1 MRTVW
6 KTVCLFVF
14 LAVSAPAARAQQA
27 ASVPQGLSGSAGFG
41 LSLTQG
47 NTDTLNISATDDSIY
62 DPKTGNVIK
71 WSALYLRGKQNGVLA
86 VNRVFGTIR
95 DELTVN
101 KRVFMFAQ
109 FDALHDTFK
118 GIDYLY
124 SPSAGVGYKL
134 IDTKITT
141 WNVDSGIGG
150 VVERDTG
157 FPATGSGAITF
168 SQKLVHQITPTFGI
182 KEGVTGLLKM
192 NDIPDGLYTFG
203 GGIAAKVNSRLQMS
217 VDVLDTFKNRPV
229 DGLTHKH
236 DLAVVTGVVA
246 KY

>member
-1 MRTVW
+1 
-6 KTVCLFVF
+6 
-14 LAVSAPAARAQQA
+14 
-27 ASVPQGLSGSAGFG
+27 
-41 LSLTQG
+41 LTNG

-71 WSALYLRGKQNGVLA
+71 WGALYLRGKQNGVLA
-86 VNRVFGTIR
+86 VNRVSGTFR

-124 SPSAGVGYKL
+124 SPAAGVGYKL

-157 FPATGSGAITF
+157 LPTIASGAITF
-168 SQKLVHQITPTFGI
+168 SEKLVHQLSPTMAL
-182 KEGVTGLLKM
+182 KEAVTGLLKM
-192 NDIPDGLYTFG
+192 NDISDGLYTFG
-203 GGIAAKVNSRLQMS
+203 GGVAAKVNSRLQMS
-217 VDVLDTFKNRPV
+217 VDILDTFKNQPV

-236 DLAVVTGVVA
+236 DLAVVTSVVA